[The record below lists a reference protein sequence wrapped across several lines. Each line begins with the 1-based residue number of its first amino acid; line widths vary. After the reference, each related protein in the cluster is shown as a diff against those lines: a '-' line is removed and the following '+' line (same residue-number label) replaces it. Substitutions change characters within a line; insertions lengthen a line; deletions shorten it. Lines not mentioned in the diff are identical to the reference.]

1 MTRIIITLEYG
12 GYSHKE
18 TQTQAGETTQYS
30 RTASVTGEL
39 QSQVPVT

>member
-18 TQTQAGETTQYS
+18 TQTQAGETIKYTLI
-30 RTASVTGEL
+30 RRCL
-39 QSQVPVT
+39 I

>member
-18 TQTQAGETTQYS
+18 TQTQAQDSNTKSFILS
-30 RTASVTGEL
+30 RVYINNKYKL
-39 QSQVPVT
+39 